1 LQLCEP
7 ANWASHP
14 HPESSDKDE
23 GVIIF
28 GGYDRTKWIDT
39 LVPFPIVYPSPRG
52 AAELNIEGPVIE
64 ITVGDDTYDLPN
76 QSYTVLLDTGSTYT
90 YLPRRQFNILATAL
104 DAELAFEDRDIY
116 TVSCDYKKVDGGLD
130 YTFSGPDGRVTIS
143 VPWEQVVIANDA
155 LPEDVCFLGFIPQPD
170 NEGFYVFG
178 ETFLR
183 SAYLLYDYDR
193 LTIALAQASYDTTC
207 DDCVEALTN

>member
-1 LQLCEP
+1 LQPCER
-7 ANWASHP
+7 ANWAP
-14 HPESSDKDE
+14 HPYQESSDKDE

-90 YLPRRQFNILATAL
+90 YLP
-104 DAELAFEDRDIY
+104 
-116 TVSCDYKKVDGGLD
+116 DGSS
-130 YTFSGPDGRVTIS
+130 TS
-143 VPWEQVVIANDA
+143 
-155 LPEDVCFLGFIPQPD
+155 
-170 NEGFYVFG
+170 
-178 ETFLR
+178 
-183 SAYLLYDYDR
+183 
-193 LTIALAQASYDTTC
+193 
-207 DDCVEALTN
+207 